1 MVFKVALAA
10 AAAMLLCGSSG
21 SGLAF
26 TSAPIISAQRLS
38 GIHQISFG
46 GWPFPYGYAWSRV
59 RACTRYVPVES
70 TDGKTHMQRV
80 WVCDDAKRHT
90 PLD

>member
-1 MVFKVALAA
+1 MMSKVALAA

-26 TSAPIISAQRLS
+26 TSAPNILAQRLS
-38 GIHQISFG
+38 GIHQVSFG
-46 GWPFPYGYAWSRV
+46 GWSFPYGYAWSRV
-59 RACTRYVPVES
+59 RACTRYLPVET
-70 TDGKTHMQRV
+70 TDGKTRMQRV
-80 WVCDDAKRHT
+80 WVCDESKRYT